1 MPTSAGKTRAIELV
15 IRSAFFSARA
25 DLAVVVAPF
34 RALCTEITHFLRGG
48 FSGEDVH
55 LNELS
60 DALQV
65 DYSELFADLLVGAV
79 WEFPDGIAK
88 ARQIVVVTP
97 EKLLYVLRHNPE
109 LINVL
114 GWSSMM
120 RATNSTAGLAVL
132 RMNSC
137 LRPSSDYSH
146 SKRRAFSYLPS
157 SRMLLPSAN
166 G

>member
-79 WEFPDGIAK
+79 WEFPTELR
-88 ARQIVVVTP
+88 RQGRLSLSPRRNCFTSFATI
-97 EKLLYVLRHNPE
+97 RN
-109 LINVL
+109 
-114 GWSSMM
+114 SS
-120 RATNSTAGLAVL
+120 TSWVGHL
-132 RMNSC
+132 
-137 LRPSSDYSH
+137 
-146 SKRRAFSYLPS
+146 
-157 SRMLLPSAN
+157 
-166 G
+166 